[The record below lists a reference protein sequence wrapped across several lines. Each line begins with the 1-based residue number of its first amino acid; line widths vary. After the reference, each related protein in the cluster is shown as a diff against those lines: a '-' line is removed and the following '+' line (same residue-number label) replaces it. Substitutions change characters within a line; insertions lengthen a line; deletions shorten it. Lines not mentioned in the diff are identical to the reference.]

1 MHKISS
7 NIYKIMK
14 RILSIRSY
22 GVKIGSTGN
31 RFIIKSRGSDSERQ
45 TLPAPE
51 VSEILLYGKAIN
63 ITTSAI
69 MLAVKNQIPIFF
81 MNRYGRPYSM
91 ISPIVASGTILTKR
105 AQYSAVNDRRGFEL
119 AKAFIFGKMKNQE
132 RLLRLRAN
140 TEAPDTASQ
149 IRTYADNI
157 ARFAD
162 TLLALE
168 YPDLNT
174 NARARIMELEAM
186 AARDNYWKGFA
197 LLLPDGFVFSKREHR
212 GARDPVNTLLNY
224 GYGFLLTRVINAIII
239 SGLDMHA
246 GFLHVDRAGRESL
259 ALDLI
264 EEFRQPV
271 VDITVLRLLRLKEL
285 KRDEILEV
293 DGISGGYSDNECSNN
308 HSARLSKIALQKVI
322 NLLKERMEQKVNMH
336 SIEEWI
342 VEQARNVAR
351 FLKGDVQEYKPFIM

>member
-1 MHKISS
+1 MKKIV
-7 NIYKIMK
+7 
-14 RILSIRSY
+14 SIRSY
-22 GVKIGSTGN
+22 GVKVGSTGN
-31 RFIIKSRGSDSERQ
+31 RFVISGKDIDKQSIAALDI
-45 TLPAPE
+45 
-51 VSEILLYGKAIN
+51 SEILLYGKAIS
-63 ITTSAI
+63 ITTNAI

-119 AKAFIFGKMKNQE
+119 ARAFVYGKMKNQE
-132 RLLRLRAN
+132 RLLRLKAN
-140 TEAPDTASQ
+140 SEVREKAMH
-149 IRTYADNI
+149 IRMYADNI
-157 ARFAD
+157 ARLAES
-162 TLLALE
+162 LLAIE
-168 YPDLNT
+168 YDQHATYKDIN
-174 NARARIMELEAM
+174 ARIMGLEAE
-186 AARDNYWKGFA
+186 AAKNNYWKGFA
-197 LLLPDGFVFSKREHR
+197 MLLPDGITFEKREHR
-212 GARDPVNTLLNY
+212 HARDPVNILLNY

-246 GFLHVDRAGRESL
+246 GFLHTDRAGRESL

-271 VDITVLRLLRLKEL
+271 VDITILKLLRLKEL

-293 DGISGGYSDNECSNN
+293 NHDDDSDV
-308 HSARLSKIALQKVI
+308 RLSKVALSKVV
-322 NLLKERMEQKVNMH
+322 NALKERLEHKVNMY

-351 FLKGDVQEYKPFIM
+351 FLKGEIEEYRPFALI